1 MAGTVDAFLKVSIA
15 ASLLLAAG
23 SVGYYYSIYLPK
35 RDAQID
41 RERLIERSRVEITE
55 KAVAARLQAEKEEAE
70 SQAAAARLSA
80 QVATTAACGELELNT
95 IGLGHSLALK

>member
-55 KAVAARLQAEKEEAE
+55 KASPRDYKQRRKRQNHKPRPRVCQLRSLRRLLAE
-70 SQAAAARLSA
+70 SS
-80 QVATTAACGELELNT
+80 
-95 IGLGHSLALK
+95 S